1 MPESPA
7 LPGLQGTRSP
17 DCAGCLAVPQCG
29 AMRRLPLLYALGC
42 TIWAAHIVQIL
53 ASFHLSHP
61 EARLGGALLCV
72 LLVVVFPSLLGYVL
86 LFRAFPWVS
95 RLIRR

>member
-1 MPESPA
+1 
-7 LPGLQGTRSP
+7 
-17 DCAGCLAVPQCG
+17 
-29 AMRRLPLLYALGC
+29 MRRLPLLYALGC

-86 LFRAFPWVS
+86 LFRAFPWMS
-95 RLIRR
+95 RLIRRLKIHPHGKSKGLKAAPQYNN

>member
-1 MPESPA
+1 
-7 LPGLQGTRSP
+7 
-17 DCAGCLAVPQCG
+17 
-29 AMRRLPLLYALGC
+29 MRRLLLLYVLGC
-42 TIWAAHIVQIL
+42 TIWGAYIIQTL

-61 EARLGGALLCV
+61 EAKLSGALFCV
-72 LLVVVFPSLLGYVL
+72 LLVVVFPSLLGYLL